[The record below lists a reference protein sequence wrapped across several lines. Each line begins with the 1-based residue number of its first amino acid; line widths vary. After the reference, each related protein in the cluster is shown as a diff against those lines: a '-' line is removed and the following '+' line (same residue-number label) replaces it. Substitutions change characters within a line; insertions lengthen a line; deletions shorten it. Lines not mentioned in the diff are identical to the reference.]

1 MRQSESASVT
11 VGSALARRAAKSA
24 VPIAA
29 VVGDNA
35 GMADAD
41 FLAWLDGVAA
51 TVDGCAAPLAVAAL
65 PAEASTRRFYR
76 ITAGAATFVAM
87 HAPPATEDNPRYL
100 RLAALLRGYGL
111 ATPAIHAAD
120 VERGYLLL
128 EDLGFEDLEAA
139 YARGEVAGPLA
150 AALKAL
156 ARLQAIPADAHVGD
170 IEPYTL
176 ARFEA
181 ELGIF
186 TEWLVERML
195 QLPVAGSFEDVR
207 QALLAAT
214 QSVPQCVVH
223 RDFHCR
229 NLIWRGDTV
238 GIVDF
243 QDALVGPC
251 CYDLASL
258 LRDCYHVFDEPTVA
272 VWRQRFFALA
282 KPACDEA
289 LFARA
294 FDLAAIQRQL
304 KAVGIFARLYLA
316 RDRRSHLGDIVPVL
330 ERIAALAA
338 NYAETKAL
346 AQWLRADVVPAASR
360 RLQPLT
366 AAA

>member
-1 MRQSESASVT
+1 MRQSDSASVAA
-11 VGSALARRAAKSA
+11 GSALASCAAKSA

-41 FLAWLDGVAA
+41 FLAWLDGVVPA
-51 TVDGCAAPLAVAAL
+51 TVGGRGVPLAVAAL

-87 HAPPATEDNPRYL
+87 HAPPATENNPRYL

-128 EDLGFEDLEAA
+128 EDLGGEDLAAA

-150 AALKAL
+150 TALKAL
-156 ARLQAIPADAHVGD
+156 ATLQAIPVDD

-195 QLPVAGSFEDVR
+195 QLPVAGSFDDVR
-207 QALLAAT
+207 QALVAAT

-258 LRDCYHVFDEPTVA
+258 LRDCYHVFDEPTV
-272 VWRQRFFALA
+272 VTWRQRFFALA

-289 LFARA
+289 HFARA
-294 FDLAAIQRQL
+294 FDLVAIQRQL

-316 RDRRSHLGDIVPVL
+316 RERRSHLGDIVPVL

-338 NYAETKAL
+338 NYAETRRL
-346 AQWLRADVVPAASR
+346 AQWLRTDVLPAAIR